1 MRTDDFA
8 WGNGVASMVFDAAS
22 DAPVR
27 LVGLSG
33 RGMAETG
40 IDVLDFSSDCGIKR
54 LSYFDVLLYGDT

>member
-1 MRTDDFA
+1 
-8 WGNGVASMVFDAAS
+8 MVFDAAS

-54 LSYFDVLLYGDT
+54 LSYFDVLFVWRYMTS